1 METHAQTACVCRGNV
16 KIEKLKNESF
26 ICQTSESSIA
36 YINGVS
42 EAMFFFTTTRP
53 SLPKE
58 GTKKDM
64 SIKDW
69 FKGSCSKAGALTRS

>member
-1 METHAQTACVCRGNV
+1 
-16 KIEKLKNESF
+16 
-26 ICQTSESSIA
+26 
-36 YINGVS
+36 
-42 EAMFFFTTTRP
+42 MFFFTTTRP

>member
-1 METHAQTACVCRGNV
+1 M
-16 KIEKLKNESF
+16 L
-26 ICQTSESSIA
+26 
-36 YINGVS
+36 
-42 EAMFFFTTTRP
+42 FFTTTRP

-69 FKGSCSKAGALTRS
+69 FKGSCSKAGALNRSWTIEADRLAY